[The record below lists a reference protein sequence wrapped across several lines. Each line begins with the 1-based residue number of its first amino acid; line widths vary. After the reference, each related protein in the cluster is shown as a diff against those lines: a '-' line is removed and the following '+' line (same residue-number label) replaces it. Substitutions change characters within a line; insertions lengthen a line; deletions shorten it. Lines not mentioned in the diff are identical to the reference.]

1 MSSNPTAVTERA
13 DAVSNGTDAA
23 LQPPVSLLAELT
35 HRCPLQCPY
44 CSNPLTL
51 EQAAGELDTDTWCR
65 VIDEANNIGV
75 LQTHFSGGEPTLR
88 RDLPDLIRHAANI
101 GQYTNL
107 ITAGVLLNKDKLEA
121 LADAGLDH
129 LQLSIQDSRDA
140 NANRIGGYKEG
151 HAKKM
156 AIADLVIEI
165 GLPLTINAVVHRQN
179 LDNLGEII
187 ELAVEKKAKRLEVAH
202 VQYYGWALMN
212 RAALMPTREQTDRAM
227 AIVKSAQERLKGIL
241 VIDYVVPD
249 YYARYPKACMG
260 GWGKQNL
267 NITPS
272 GKVLPC
278 HAAETIETLTFDN
291 VKDLPLKEIWQ
302 DSAAFQAF
310 RGTDW
315 MEEPC
320 RSCDRRFTDFG
331 GCRCQAFAF
340 AGRAEAVDPACS
352 FSPLHDELVSIA
364 SKEAEQAAGDFIYRA
379 PKNEPRKLTKADM
392 PSA

>member
-1 MSSNPTAVTERA
+1 MANPDTRSPSATT
-13 DAVSNGTDAA
+13 STIA
-23 LQPPVSLLAELT
+23 LKPPVSLLAELT

-44 CSNPLTL
+44 CSNPLEL
-51 EQAAGELDTDTWCR
+51 ERVNGELDTETWCR
-65 VIDEANNIGV
+65 VISEANDLGV

-88 RDLPDLIRHAANI
+88 RDLTDLIRFAAGI
-101 GQYTNL
+101 EQYTNL
-107 ITAGVLLNKDKLEA
+107 ITAGVLLDHEKLEA

-129 LQLSIQDSRDA
+129 LQLSIQDSREA
-140 NANRIGGYKEG
+140 NANRIGGYQDG

-156 AIADLVIEI
+156 AVADMVTNI

-179 LDNLGEII
+179 LDNLEEII
-187 ELAVEKKAKRLEVAH
+187 ELAVEKKAKRLEIAH

-212 RAALMPTREQTDRAM
+212 RAALMPTREQANW
-227 AIVKSAQERLKGIL
+227 AIDLVKTAQERLKGIM

-272 GKVLPC
+272 GRVLPC
-278 HAAETIETLTFDN
+278 HAAETIKALTFDN
-291 VKDLPLKEIWQ
+291 VKDRPLSEIWHSG
-302 DSAAFQAF
+302 DAFRAF
-310 RGTDW
+310 RGTEW

-320 RSCDRRFTDFG
+320 RSCERRLTDFG

-340 AGRAEAVDPACS
+340 VGRAEAVDPACS
-352 FSPLHDELVSIA
+352 LSPLHDELVSIA
-364 SKEAEQAAGDFIYRA
+364 SREADEAQSDFIYRA
-379 PKNEPRKLTKADM
+379 PKNEPKANA
-392 PSA
+392 PA

>member
-1 MSSNPTAVTERA
+1 M
-13 DAVSNGTDAA
+13 NGDPSAAPNGNAASTNGPSPA

-44 CSNPLTL
+44 CSNPVAL
-51 EQAAGELDTDTWCR
+51 ERINGELDAETWCR
-65 VIDEANNIGV
+65 VIDEAHDLGV

-88 RDLPDLIRHAANI
+88 PDLGDLIRHASEL

-107 ITAGVLLNKDKLEA
+107 ITAGVLLDRAKLEA

-140 NANRIGGYKEG
+140 GANRIGGYKDG

-156 AIADLVIEI
+156 AVADMVTEI

-179 LDNLGEII
+179 LDNLNEII

-212 RAALMPTREQTDRAM
+212 RAALMPTRPQTDRAM
-227 AIVKSAQERLKGIL
+227 EIVKSAQERLKGIL

-267 NITPS
+267 NVTPS

-291 VKDLPLKEIWQ
+291 VKDKSLEQIWREG
-302 DSAAFQAF
+302 AAFEAF

-320 RSCDRRFTDFG
+320 RSCERRFTDYG

-364 SKEAEQAAGDFIYRA
+364 AKEADKADSDFIYRA
-379 PKNEPRKLTKADM
+379 PKNQPKTSV
-392 PSA
+392 SAK

>member
-1 MSSNPTAVTERA
+1 MNDRA
-13 DAVSNGTDAA
+13 DVQPEGGAGA
-23 LQPPVSLLAELT
+23 LPPPVSLLAELT

-44 CSNPLTL
+44 CSNPLDL
-51 EQAAGELDTDTWCR
+51 ERANVELDTGTWCR
-65 VIDEANNIGV
+65 VIDEADALGV

-88 RDLPDLIRHAANI
+88 QDLPELIRHAAGI

-107 ITAGVLLNKDKLEA
+107 ITAGVLLDRTKLEA

-140 NANRIGGYKEG
+140 SANRIGGYKEG

-156 AIADLVIEI
+156 VIADLVTEI

-187 ELAVEKKAKRLEVAH
+187 ELSVEKKAKRLEVAH

-227 AIVKSAQERLKGIL
+227 EIVQEAQERLKGVL

-249 YYARYPKACMG
+249 YYARFPKACMG

-267 NITPS
+267 NVTPS

-291 VKDLPLKEIWQ
+291 VKDEPLDKIWREG
-302 DSAAFQAF
+302 AAFQAF

-320 RSCDRRFTDFG
+320 RSCDRRLTDFG

-340 AGRAEAVDPACS
+340 AGRAEATDPACS
-352 FSPLHDELVSIA
+352 FSPLHEELVSIA
-364 SKEAEQAAGDFIYRA
+364 AREADQAQVDFTYRS
-379 PKNEPRKLTKADM
+379 PKNQPKAEST
-392 PSA
+392 PG